1 MPNPSRIRHD
11 GWTAERQAIFIATL
25 RITRSITRA
34 ARAAGMSRKSA
45 YALRL
50 RPAGEPFAAAWDHA
64 LGEGNKVDAGHLE
77 AVRSG
82 PVKVTVPPLAK
93 ETKVTEIGQRSR
105 AINFARQ
112 KPVRLAPWRT
122 LP

>member
-1 MPNPSRIRHD
+1 MPIIRRTRHD

-25 RITRSITRA
+25 RISRSITRA

-50 RPAGEPFAAAWDHA
+50 RPAGARFAAAWDHT
-64 LGEGNKVDAGHLE
+64 LDEGNKVGAGRVE
-77 AVRSG
+77 AVRAG
-82 PVKVTVPPLAK
+82 PMKVTVPRPAK
-93 ETKVTEIGQRSR
+93 ETKVTNTGQSAR
-105 AINFARQ
+105 AINFGRHKAAH
-112 KPVRLAPWRT
+112 LAPRRT